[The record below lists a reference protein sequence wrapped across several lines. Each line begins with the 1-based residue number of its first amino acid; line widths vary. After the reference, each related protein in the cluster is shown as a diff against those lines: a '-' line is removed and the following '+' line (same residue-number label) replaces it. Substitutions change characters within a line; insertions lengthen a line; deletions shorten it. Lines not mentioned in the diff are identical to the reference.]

1 MNGKKCSLRTFSR
14 EYDCLA
20 KIGLRKRLHCY
31 WETRSN
37 VKLKGQHV
45 PTGTDNQRQKYMKK
59 THLLLRILAVIGIY
73 GSHLMI
79 VNVMIFVTQNNF

>member
-1 MNGKKCSLRTFSR
+1 MYGKNCSLRTFSR

-20 KIGLRKRLHCY
+20 KIGIRKRSHCY

-37 VKLKGQHV
+37 VKGQHE
-45 PTGTDNQRQKYMKK
+45 PTRTDNQRQKYMNKI
-59 THLLLRILAVIGIY
+59 HLLLRILAVIGRY

-79 VNVMIFVTQNNF
+79 VMIFVTQNNF